1 MCQSHKIA
9 KMCLQPLIAPHGEQG
24 KMFFYTDE
32 LLYSSK
38 YSILYDE
45 SSRRFLVI
53 VILFLMCTYVSSL
66 HIFMYIQYVHPTP
79 SKKSSRD
86 LPEVGSVQNSAWTS
100 HALSVYY
107 FSGSSG
113 EFFLRKMLLKKGNQE
128 LSI

>member
-1 MCQSHKIA
+1 M
-9 KMCLQPLIAPHGEQG
+9 
-24 KMFFYTDE
+24 MFFYTDE

-45 SSRRFLVI
+45 SSRRFLVV

-66 HIFMYIQYVHPTP
+66 HVFMYIQYVHPTP

-86 LPEVGSVQNSAWTS
+86 LPEVGSAKNSAWTS

-113 EFFLRKMLLKKGNQE
+113 EFFIRKTLLKKGNQE